1 MKKDEKTRS
10 SGGWITRSSR
20 SNGVMIFPC
29 YLAIVQIRP
38 GAFKTLTPSPS
49 SAAYERGIAPKTR
62 TSCDIDF
69 IFGNQLRR
77 KIRGR
82 DSRIA
87 ADGAREGVSSA
98 ALEATAPGSLARA
111 AARAISP
118 QGE

>member
-82 DSRIA
+82 GSRIA
-87 ADGAREGVSSA
+87 ATEHEGVSSA

-111 AARAISP
+111 SARGHSP
-118 QGE
+118 QGA